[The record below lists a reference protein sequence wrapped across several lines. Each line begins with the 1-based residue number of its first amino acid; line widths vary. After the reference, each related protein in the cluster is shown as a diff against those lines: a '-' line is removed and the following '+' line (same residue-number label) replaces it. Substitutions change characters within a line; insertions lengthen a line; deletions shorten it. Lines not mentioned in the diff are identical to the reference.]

1 MIILTYISGL
11 MTALLAGL
19 LFFAVRAYR
28 KYTLLLDLNDESN
41 RYNFERYEEMEEW
54 MDETNEDLDYIRDN
68 MEQDSYE
75 SITELNGKLKELK
88 ENQLKQRH
96 EVDNLRDIHDKLYE
110 SMFNRIAVLE
120 RNLKALGS
128 DPNTISRY

>member
-88 ENQLKQRH
+88 EN
-96 EVDNLRDIHDKLYE
+96 N
-110 SMFNRIAVLE
+110 
-120 RNLKALGS
+120 
-128 DPNTISRY
+128 